1 MGANDVHG
9 EATMTLWKC
18 YKATVNET
26 ETITEAQPVCRV
38 RSHSVP
44 TSLRA
49 PGSGFP
55 AMPHVERS

>member
-1 MGANDVHG
+1 
-9 EATMTLWKC
+9 MTLPKC
-18 YKATVNET
+18 YNATVKET

-38 RSHSVP
+38 RSRSVP

-49 PGSGFP
+49 PGFGFP

>member
-1 MGANDVHG
+1 
-9 EATMTLWKC
+9 MTLPKC
-18 YKATVNET
+18 YNATVKET

-38 RSHSVP
+38 RSRCVP

-49 PGSGFP
+49 PGFGFT